1 MLQLCCQD
9 ANVFH
14 TSRSYSDS
22 PPCYIKKN
30 NKKHKT
36 KTSLSFPNS
45 LQLLSELAE
54 ETVFREFTDKPVK

>member
-1 MLQLCCQD
+1 MQMYFILQEVTQTLLL
-9 ANVFH
+9 V
-14 TSRSYSDS
+14 
-22 PPCYIKKN
+22 ILKKN